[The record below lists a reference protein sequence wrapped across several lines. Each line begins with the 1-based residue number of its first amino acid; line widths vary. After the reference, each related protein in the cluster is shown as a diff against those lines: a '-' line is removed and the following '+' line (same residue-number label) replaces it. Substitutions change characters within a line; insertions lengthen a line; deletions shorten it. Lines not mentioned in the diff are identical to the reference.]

1 VRLSAPLRQRDFR
14 LLWTGMAVSL
24 LGDGIFLVAVA
35 WQAYAIA
42 DRPSSLAYVGIAT
55 ALPQVAALPVAG
67 VVADRFSRRTVL
79 LIADVARACALV
91 ALTMIVLNNQ
101 ASLVAL
107 CAVGAVLGIGTAFA
121 SPAMD
126 ALVPQL
132 VPRDQLIQA
141 NVIDQFMRPATIQL
155 AGPALGGV
163 AVAAFGSSGAFCF
176 DAATFA
182 VSALCTSRMQCAG
195 VVAPTMRANIRSE
208 VADGFRYVRRHSWLW
223 ATFVSAAFTYL
234 LIIGPTQVLLPFI
247 VRNSLH
253 QSAFTYGLVL
263 AAGGVGALIGAL
275 FAARRSGSRRPI
287 AFIYGSWTLATI
299 AVAGYGIATNAW
311 ALAETAVVMNG
322 AEAAGTVLWA
332 TLKQRRVDNAMLGRV
347 SSIDWG
353 VSTAL
358 LPASYALTA
367 PIAHL
372 LGPRPTL
379 VLAGELGAAVTLG
392 FLLLPGLRN
401 DKEPRL
407 APRSEVMASYRDV
420 LPPELARGRT
430 AT

>member
-1 VRLSAPLRQRDFR
+1 
-14 LLWTGMAVSL
+14 MAVSL
-24 LGDGIFLVAVA
+24 LGDGVFLVAVA

-42 DRPSSLAYVGIAT
+42 DRPSSLAYVGVAT
-55 ALPQVAALPVAG
+55 ALPQVAVLPFAG

-79 LIADVARACALV
+79 LISDVVRACALI
-91 ALTMIVLNNQ
+91 ALTTVVLNDQ
-101 ASLVAL
+101 ASLVDL
-107 CAVGAVLGIGTAFA
+107 CVVGAVLGIGTAFA
-121 SPAMD
+121 APAMD

-132 VPRDQLIQA
+132 VPKDQLVQA
-141 NVIDQFMRPATIQL
+141 NVIDQFMRPAAIQL

-182 VSALCTSRMQCAG
+182 FSALCMSRMHSAG
-195 VVAPTMRANIRSE
+195 SVAPTIRASIRRE
-208 VADGFRYVRRHSWLW
+208 VADGLRYVKRYSWLW

-275 FAARRSGSRRPI
+275 FAARRSDSRRPI
-287 AFIYGSWTLATI
+287 AFIYGSWALATI

-311 ALAETAVVMNG
+311 ALAETAIVMNG

-347 SSIDWG
+347 SSIDWC

-367 PIAHL
+367 PITHL
-372 LGPRPTL
+372 LGPRSTL
-379 VLAGELGAAVTLG
+379 VLAGELGTVVTLG
-392 FLLLPGLRN
+392 FLLLPGLRH
-401 DKEPRL
+401 DTEPL
-407 APRSEVMASYRDV
+407 VSPSSPVAPMHG
-420 LPPELARGRT
+420 GRR
-430 AT
+430 ALGVGQG

>member
-1 VRLSAPLRQRDFR
+1 
-14 LLWTGMAVSL
+14 MAVSL
-24 LGDGIFLVAVA
+24 LGDGVFLVAVA

-55 ALPQVAALPVAG
+55 ALPQVAALPIAG

-79 LIADVARACALV
+79 LLADTVRACALV
-91 ALTMIVLNNQ
+91 ALTSLVLRNQ
-101 ASLVAL
+101 ASLVEL
-107 CAVGAVLGIGTAFA
+107 CIVGAVLGVGTAFA

-132 VPRDQLIQA
+132 VAKDQLVEA

-155 AGPALGGV
+155 AGPALGGI

-176 DAATFA
+176 DAVTFTF
-182 VSALCTSRMQCAG
+182 SALCTSRMQCAG
-195 VVAPTMRANIRSE
+195 AVALTTRSSIRQE
-208 VADGFRYVRRHSWLW
+208 IADGFRYVRRHAWLW
-223 ATFVSAAFTYL
+223 ATFLSATFTYL

-253 QSAFTYGLVL
+253 QGAFTYGLVL
-263 AAGGVGALIGAL
+263 AAGGVGALVGAL
-275 FAARRSGSRRPI
+275 FAAWRPESRSPI
-287 AFIYGSWTLATI
+287 AFIYGSWALATL

-332 TLKQRRVDNAMLGRV
+332 TLKQRRVENAMLGRV
-347 SSIDWG
+347 SSIDWC

-367 PIAHL
+367 PIAHW
-372 LGPRPTL
+372 LGPRSTL
-379 VLAGELGAAVTLG
+379 VLAGELGTAVTLG
-392 FLLLPGLRN
+392 FLLLPGLRH
-401 DKEPRL
+401 DKEPVRSPPTEPGPTYGRGL
-407 APRSEVMASYRDV
+407 PSEWAGGRAP
-420 LPPELARGRT
+420 T
-430 AT
+430 F